1 MLATILQTKRESLE
15 KLTVPR
21 GKRTRPVH
29 DMPASL
35 RQAPLICEVKRRS
48 PSHGAFP
55 DTDPPARA
63 ALYRD
68 AGAGAIS
75 VLTDTPFFGGSF
87 DDLAAVADTVDIP
100 ILCKDFILSQVQV
113 DMAYRMG
120 ADAILLIAAA
130 LTDTDLSGL
139 TERAETVG
147 LSILYEIHDEA
158 ELDRVLRLRPRM
170 IGINARNLKT
180 MDVRLETV
188 RDLLPRIPAGI
199 TAVAESGIRTAD
211 DVRSLQACGA
221 GAFLVGTALM
231 ETADPGSVI
240 RTLHGAME
248 K

>member
-1 MLATILQTKRESLE
+1 MLATILETKRASLGH
-15 KLTVPR
+15 LTVPD

-29 DMPASL
+29 DMAAAL

-55 DTDPPARA
+55 DTDPAPRA

-87 DDLAAVADTVDIP
+87 DDLEAVADTVDIP
-100 ILCKDFILSQVQV
+100 ILCKDFVLSEVQV

-130 LTDTDLSGL
+130 LSDDELSRLTDHAGTY
-139 TERAETVG
+139 G
-147 LSILYEIHDEA
+147 LSILYEIHDEG
-158 ELDRVLRLRPRM
+158 ELDRVLRLGPR
-170 IGINARNLKT
+170 IVGINARNLKT

-188 RDLLPRIPAGI
+188 RDLLPGIPAGI

-221 GAFLVGTALM
+221 RAFLVGTALM
-231 ETADPGSVI
+231 ETDDPGSVI
-240 RTLHGAME
+240 RALNGAME
-248 K
+248 R